1 MKKKIVLL
9 MTAAVLTMGM
19 VACGKDDAANNTEN
33 NTISTENGT
42 ENNAVADTENGAVN
56 TADVSAAVDVL
67 TNVWAVYSEDEMPI
81 VFGGDAE
88 NAVDGAPGVYNI
100 EDLDGINSYFHITA
114 DAVAMTD
121 EAASAIHAMNA
132 NTFTSS
138 VFHVTDAANV
148 EAFVS
153 SVKESVLSTR
163 WMCGF
168 PEKLVII
175 SVNENYVISA
185 FGNGDMMELFAT
197 KVAEV
202 YGDAAVVL
210 ADEIIE

>member
-9 MTAAVLTMGM
+9 MTATVLTMGM

-56 TADVSAAVDVL
+56 TADVSSAVDVL
-67 TNVWAVYSEDEMPI
+67 TNVWTVYSEDEMPI

>member
-1 MKKKIVLL
+1 MKKRIVLL

-19 VACGKDDAANNTEN
+19 AACGKDDASNNTEN
-33 NTISTENGT
+33 NAVSIENGT
-42 ENNAVADTENGAVN
+42 ENHVSADTENGAANV
-56 TADVSAAVDVL
+56 AEVSSAVDVL
-67 TNVWAVYSEDEMPI
+67 TNVWAVYSEDDKPI
-81 VFGGDAE
+81 VFGGDTE
-88 NAVDGAPGVYNI
+88 NVVDGAPGTYNI
-100 EDLDGINSYFHITA
+100 ADLEGIDSYFHITA
-114 DAVAMTD
+114 DAVAMAD
-121 EAASAIHAMNA
+121 DAASAVHMMNA

-148 EAFVS
+148 EAFAS

-175 SVNENYVISA
+175 SVNDNYVISA
-185 FGNGDMMELFAT
+185 FGNGDMMELFAA

>member
-1 MKKKIVLL
+1 MKKRIVLL

-19 VACGKDDAANNTEN
+19 VACGKDGAADNTEN
-33 NTISTENGT
+33 NSISTENGT
-42 ENNAVADTENGAVN
+42 ENHVSADTENGSAN
-56 TADVSAAVDVL
+56 AADVSSAVDVL
-67 TNVWAVYSEDEMPI
+67 TNVWAVYSEDDKPI

-88 NAVDGAPGVYNI
+88 NAVDGAPGAYNI
-100 EDLDGINSYFHITA
+100 EDLDGIDSYFHITEE
-114 DAVAMTD
+114 AVAMTD
-121 EAASAIHAMNA
+121 EAASAIHMMNA

-138 VFHVTDAANV
+138 VFHVTDKANV
-148 EAFVS
+148 EAFAS

-185 FGNGDMMELFAT
+185 FGNGDMMELFAA

>member
-19 VACGKDDAANNTEN
+19 VACGKDDASNNTEN

-56 TADVSAAVDVL
+56 VAGVSSAVDVL

-81 VFGGDAE
+81 VFGGDVE
-88 NAVDGAPGVYNI
+88 NVVDGAPGVYNI
-100 EDLDGINSYFHITA
+100 EDLEGINSYFHITA

-210 ADEIIE
+210 ANEIIE